1 MMEPGLF
8 ELEAVVV
15 EQPERSRWRRY
26 VGPALAVSTVEGTLL
41 AQVTHPDDTHSLLA
55 KTSGECIVRIK
66 RRSRFGQ
73 FGPVRFHFTDS
84 ADLEVGTAVARGVVK
99 TLRLTLQ
106 TEQGRQ
112 LLLTRWGHLS
122 AEWLLTETDPRRSP
136 APEILGRVTVS
147 DVDAWLGLQ
156 RYAVETDPRLD
167 ASERRTVVASVV
179 CLHLLRRPP
188 GGSAAPA

>member
-1 MMEPGLF
+1 MAQIRGSRPGRVQCGGDP
-8 ELEAVVV
+8 AR
-15 EQPERSRWRRY
+15 PGHARRRH
-26 VGPALAVSTVEGTLL
+26 AL
-41 AQVTHPDDTHSLLA
+41 LLA

-73 FGPVRFHFTDS
+73 FGPVWFHFTDS
-84 ADLEVGTAVARGVVK
+84 ADLEVGTAVARGVMK

-136 APEILGRVTVS
+136 APETLGRVTVS
-147 DVDAWLGLQ
+147 DVD
-156 RYAVETDPRLD
+156 
-167 ASERRTVVASVV
+167 
-179 CLHLLRRPP
+179 
-188 GGSAAPA
+188 GG